1 MKILKV
7 AVVGAA
13 GYAGEELLRLL
24 VRHPNCDIKVIT
36 SRKYDGMKIGEIFP
50 RFAESELTFS
60 KPNVEQ
66 IIEECDVAFL
76 ALPHGLAAEYAR
88 PLKAGGVTVID
99 ISADFRLRDLEKY
112 KAYYKVEHPA
122 PELMPDTVYGSPEL
136 YRDDIKT
143 ADLIACPGCYVT
155 SVILAGTPLLRE
167 GLVEKSGI
175 IASCMSGVT
184 GAGRKVDLPFIFPE
198 TNESVRAYGASGH
211 RHLPEMEQELAV
223 AAGEDVIKINFVPH
237 LIPVNRG
244 INSTI
249 FFDATP
255 NCDLEEI
262 ACAYEKAYGNEPFVR
277 VLKPGELADTK
288 HVTLTN
294 FCEIGFTYDSHTH
307 KIIVTSCIDNLTKGA
322 SGQAVQNMNIR
333 FGLDET
339 LGLL

>member
-1 MKILKV
+1 MKLKA

-24 VRHPNCDIKVIT
+24 MRHPNCEIAVIT
-36 SRKYDGMKIGEIFP
+36 SRKYDGMTIGEIFP
-50 RFAESELTFS
+50 RFAESKLTFS
-60 KPNVEQ
+60 KPDVDQ
-66 IIEECDVAFL
+66 IIAECDVAFL

-99 ISADFRLRDLEKY
+99 ISADFRLRDMDKY
-112 KAYYKVEHPA
+112 KKYYKVDHPA
-122 PELMPDTVYGSPEL
+122 PELMADTVYGSPEL
-136 YRDDIKT
+136 YREDIKK

-155 SVILAGTPLLRE
+155 SVILAGTPLLRS
-167 GLVEKSGI
+167 GLVEKTGI

-198 TNESVRAYGASGH
+198 TNESVRAYGVTGH

-223 AAGEDVIKINFVPH
+223 AAGVDEVKINFAPH
-237 LIPVNRG
+237 LVPVNRG

-249 FFDATP
+249 FFDAADGCTI
-255 NCDLEEI
+255 EKI
-262 ACAYEKAYGNEPFVR
+262 AAAYVEAYADEPFVR
-277 VLKPGELADTK
+277 VLGHGSLSDTK

-294 FCEIGFTYDSHTH
+294 FCEISFAYDEHTN
-307 KIIVTSCIDNLTKGA
+307 KVIVASCIDNLTKGA

-333 FGLDET
+333 FGFEET
-339 LGLL
+339 AGLV

>member
-1 MKILKV
+1 MKNLRA
-7 AVVGAA
+7 AVIGAA

-24 VRHPNCDIKVIT
+24 VRHPNCDIQVIT

-50 RFAESELTFS
+50 RFAESKLTFT
-60 KPNVEQ
+60 KPNVDQ

-99 ISADFRLRDLEKY
+99 ISADFRLRDLDKY
-112 KAYYKVEHPA
+112 KTYYNVDHPA
-122 PELMPDTVYGSPEL
+122 PELMSDTVYGSPEL
-136 YRDDIKT
+136 YREEIKT

-167 GLVEKSGI
+167 GLVKKEGI
-175 IASCMSGVT
+175 IASCMSGVS

-198 TNESVRAYGASGH
+198 TNESLRAYGVSGH

-223 AAGEDVIKINFVPH
+223 AAGVDEVKINFAPH
-237 LIPVNRG
+237 LVPVTRG

-249 FFDATP
+249 FFDAADG
-255 NCDLEEI
+255 CDLDKV
-262 ACAYEKAYGNEPFVR
+262 AAAYAKAYENEPFVR
-277 VLKPGELADTK
+277 VLETPNLADTK
-288 HVTLTN
+288 HITLTN
-294 FCEIGFTYDSHTH
+294 FCEIGFTFDAHTN
-307 KIIVTSCIDNLTKGA
+307 KVIVTSCIDNLTKGA

-333 FGLDET
+333 FGFEET
-339 LGLL
+339 AGLI